1 MKKNIINGLLML
13 ATGVFAVSC
22 ADYNVTDDFTAEPD
36 PTITEPYKDLAPVK
50 SYIDRSKNP
59 NMSLGVTLKVTDYN
73 KQALAHAAAMTNF
86 DNLAFGTSLMS
97 GKIVNAKGV
106 MNFLDM
112 KDLLDHVEEIGGDVF
127 GSPIVANANQA
138 DEWLNTL
145 TAPIEIA
152 VDPIQ
157 DKYVDYT
164 TMETFTGTAKK
175 GKPSIVKNFD
185 GTDNALKLPKRSKV
199 YIVEDFDIDLL
210 GTYTVT
216 FYAKVDKDETVVC
229 TFSDNKIQE
238 GKGDKLYE
246 LKKGKWVKV
255 VVEATPAEGATAGY
269 LMVEGNLNSD
279 VYIKNVSVVHTPD
292 NHRPQ
297 TAQELNDTLNY
308 ALNAW
313 CDGLMKI
320 NAGRIKSFDLIDE
333 ALDTKAELE
342 NGMLDLKHSTEKI
355 FWQDVFGSENYAKA
369 VSDAAIKA
377 FTNRN
382 GDPAQLKFFI
392 SETGLADQ
400 KRFESLKYWIG
411 VWDAKGAKID
421 GINAKLN
428 LSYSEDAATQAETV
442 AAFDK
447 LLENLVSTGKLI
459 RLSNFDITYK
469 DADQKRFESLKYW
482 IGVWDAKGAKIDGI
496 NAKLNLSYSE
506 DAATQ
511 AETVAAFD
519 KLLENLVSTGK
530 LIRLSN
536 FDITYKDATG
546 ANVSAKDIT
555 EEQRQKLADFYA
567 YVIKSY
573 MSKIPSDK
581 QAGLCKGNMVD
592 TSDPVGLWSVDS
604 NSKDWVRTATYKAF
618 CDALSGN

>member
-1 MKKNIINGLLML
+1 MIMKKNIINGLLML

-164 TMETFTGTAKK
+164 TMETFTGTAKR
-175 GKPSIVKNFD
+175 GKPSIVKNYD

-255 VVEATPAEGATAGY
+255 VVEATPAEGATEGY

-377 FTNRN
+377 FTNRE

-392 SETGLADQ
+392 SETGL
-400 KRFESLKYWIG
+400 
-411 VWDAKGAKID
+411 
-421 GINAKLN
+421 
-428 LSYSEDAATQAETV
+428 
-442 AAFDK
+442 
-447 LLENLVSTGKLI
+447 
-459 RLSNFDITYK
+459 
-469 DADQKRFESLKYW
+469 ADQKRFESLKYW

-555 EEQRQKLADFYA
+555 EEQRQKLADFNA

>member
-175 GKPSIVKNFD
+175 GKPSIVKNYD

-469 DADQKRFESLKYW
+469 DA
-482 IGVWDAKGAKIDGI
+482 
-496 NAKLNLSYSE
+496 
-506 DAATQ
+506 
-511 AETVAAFD
+511 
-519 KLLENLVSTGK
+519 
-530 LIRLSN
+530 
-536 FDITYKDATG
+536 TG

>member
-112 KDLLDHVEEIGGDVF
+112 KNLLDHVEEIGGDVF

-216 FYAKVDKDETVVC
+216 FYAKVDKDETVIC

-469 DADQKRFESLKYW
+469 DA
-482 IGVWDAKGAKIDGI
+482 
-496 NAKLNLSYSE
+496 
-506 DAATQ
+506 
-511 AETVAAFD
+511 
-519 KLLENLVSTGK
+519 
-530 LIRLSN
+530 
-536 FDITYKDATG
+536 TG

>member
-1 MKKNIINGLLML
+1 MIMKKNIINGLLML

-175 GKPSIVKNFD
+175 GKPSIVKNYD

-216 FYAKVDKDETVVC
+216 FYAKVDKDETVIC

-469 DADQKRFESLKYW
+469 DA
-482 IGVWDAKGAKIDGI
+482 
-496 NAKLNLSYSE
+496 
-506 DAATQ
+506 
-511 AETVAAFD
+511 
-519 KLLENLVSTGK
+519 
-530 LIRLSN
+530 
-536 FDITYKDATG
+536 TG

>member
-175 GKPSIVKNFD
+175 GKPSIVKNYD
-185 GTDNALKLPKRSKV
+185 GTENALKLPKRSKV

-355 FWQDVFGSENYAKA
+355 FWQDVFGSENYAKT

-469 DADQKRFESLKYW
+469 DA
-482 IGVWDAKGAKIDGI
+482 
-496 NAKLNLSYSE
+496 
-506 DAATQ
+506 
-511 AETVAAFD
+511 
-519 KLLENLVSTGK
+519 
-530 LIRLSN
+530 
-536 FDITYKDATG
+536 TG
-546 ANVSAKDIT
+546 ANVAAKDIT
-555 EEQRQKLADFYA
+555 EEQRQKLADFNA

>member
-164 TMETFTGTAKK
+164 TMETFTGTAMK
-175 GKPSIVKNFD
+175 GKPSIVKNYD

-216 FYAKVDKDETVVC
+216 FYAKVDKDETVIC

-246 LKKGKWVKV
+246 LKKGKWLKV

-377 FTNRN
+377 FTNRE

-392 SETGLADQ
+392 SETGL
-400 KRFESLKYWIG
+400 
-411 VWDAKGAKID
+411 
-421 GINAKLN
+421 
-428 LSYSEDAATQAETV
+428 
-442 AAFDK
+442 
-447 LLENLVSTGKLI
+447 
-459 RLSNFDITYK
+459 
-469 DADQKRFESLKYW
+469 ADQKRFESLKYW

-555 EEQRQKLADFYA
+555 EEQRQKLADFNA

>member
-1 MKKNIINGLLML
+1 MIMKKNIINGLLML

-175 GKPSIVKNFD
+175 GKPSIVKNYD

-469 DADQKRFESLKYW
+469 DA
-482 IGVWDAKGAKIDGI
+482 
-496 NAKLNLSYSE
+496 
-506 DAATQ
+506 
-511 AETVAAFD
+511 
-519 KLLENLVSTGK
+519 
-530 LIRLSN
+530 
-536 FDITYKDATG
+536 TG

>member
-1 MKKNIINGLLML
+1 MIMKKNIINGLLML

-175 GKPSIVKNFD
+175 GKPSIVKNYD
-185 GTDNALKLPKRSKV
+185 GTENALKLPKRSKV

-255 VVEATPAEGATAGY
+255 VVEATPAEGATEGY

-469 DADQKRFESLKYW
+469 DA
-482 IGVWDAKGAKIDGI
+482 
-496 NAKLNLSYSE
+496 
-506 DAATQ
+506 
-511 AETVAAFD
+511 
-519 KLLENLVSTGK
+519 
-530 LIRLSN
+530 
-536 FDITYKDATG
+536 TG

-555 EEQRQKLADFYA
+555 EEQRQKLADFNA